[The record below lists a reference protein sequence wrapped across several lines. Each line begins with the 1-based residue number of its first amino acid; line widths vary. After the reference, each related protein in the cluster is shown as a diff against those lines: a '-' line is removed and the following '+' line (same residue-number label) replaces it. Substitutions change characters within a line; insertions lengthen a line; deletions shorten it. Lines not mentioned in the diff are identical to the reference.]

1 MMKKEQS
8 KFCPFLHSNEC
19 IYHIQVSLEV
29 LQKMI
34 IQSIAKYVDIKR
46 QVNIFLLVKVE
57 TG

>member
-1 MMKKEQS
+1 MFQLFM
-8 KFCPFLHSNEC
+8 
-19 IYHIQVSLEV
+19 VSLEV